1 MSTGDISDKKKRQ
14 FADDLQQ
21 ILKLSSSW
29 LQKNEKYIQNVPKVF
44 EAAPIASSFDIN
56 SLLAGVRDHHLTRH
70 DKDHFLRVIEST
82 IGSLTNAKKN
92 SNQIS
97 GNTVVQNY
105 DSILRNIEGNS
116 GFISETN
123 IIKILNSISSGVPDA
138 IYLANAGL
146 SLGRSPL
153 LKNKN
158 VFVVQSPM
166 PVERQVETAFTR
178 SLSIQMGSFP
188 IEMKRVYEGMADSVT
203 ALVNYKG
210 KKQNILLGIKSSR
223 SDPKVYKDLV
233 NVARALK
240 VVPEFPKDVVV
251 IDVNKKMQEH
261 AYHMDIATLT
271 LPNSKICIGEGN
283 NFFQDLIIRNTLSL
297 RNFLTNIIM
306 KSSYHY

>member
-82 IGSLTNAKKN
+82 IGSLTNSKKN

-105 DSILRNIEGNS
+105 DPILRNIEGNS

-223 SDPKVYKDLV
+223 TDPKVYKDLV

-251 IDVNKKMQEH
+251 IEVNKKMQEH
-261 AYHMDIATLT
+261 AYHMDVATLT

-283 NFFQDLIIRNTLSL
+283 NFFQGLIIRKTYVIFQLISL
-297 RNFLTNIIM
+297 
-306 KSSYHY
+306 

>member
-82 IGSLTNAKKN
+82 IGSLTNSKKN

-223 SDPKVYKDLV
+223 TDPKVYKDLV

-251 IDVNKKMQEH
+251 IEVNKKMQEH
-261 AYHMDIATLT
+261 AYHMDVATLT

-283 NFFQDLIIRNTLSL
+283 NFFQGLIIRKTANYYVIFQLISL
-297 RNFLTNIIM
+297 
-306 KSSYHY
+306 

>member
-44 EAAPIASSFDIN
+44 EAAPIASSFDVN

-82 IGSLTNAKKN
+82 IGSLTNSKKN

-223 SDPKVYKDLV
+223 TDPKVYKDLV

-251 IDVNKKMQEH
+251 IEVNKKMQEH

-283 NFFQDLIIRNTLSL
+283 NFFQGLIIRKMSL
-297 RNFLTNIIM
+297 RNFSTNIIM
-306 KSSYHY
+306 KSSYH

>member
-82 IGSLTNAKKN
+82 IGSLTNSKKN

-105 DSILRNIEGNS
+105 DPILRNIEGNS

-223 SDPKVYKDLV
+223 TDPKVYKDLV

-251 IDVNKKMQEH
+251 IEVNKKMQEH
-261 AYHMDIATLT
+261 AYHMDVATLT

-283 NFFQDLIIRNTLSL
+283 NFFRILL
-297 RNFLTNIIM
+297 
-306 KSSYHY
+306 

>member
-82 IGSLTNAKKN
+82 IGSLTNSKKN

-223 SDPKVYKDLV
+223 TDPKVYKDLV

-251 IDVNKKMQEH
+251 IEVNKKMQEH

-283 NFFQDLIIRNTLSL
+283 KFFQGLIIRNT
-297 RNFLTNIIM
+297 FT
-306 KSSYHY
+306 

>member
-82 IGSLTNAKKN
+82 IGSLTNSKKN

-223 SDPKVYKDLV
+223 TDPKVYKDLV

-251 IDVNKKMQEH
+251 IEVNKKMQEH

-283 NFFQDLIIRNTLSL
+283 NFFQGLIIRKMSL
-297 RNFLTNIIM
+297 RNFSTNIIM
-306 KSSYHY
+306 KSSYH